1 MLSVAFSDK
10 KLAENDINVMFG
22 SPTNNRRDEVM
33 QKVAA
38 AFVNDIQ
45 EEKQLCVLKDGYKEL
60 LLNKKYISVP
70 NVMPY
75 FSRAVKGILMDKPYN
90 EKEDSI
96 TLNPGEIEI
105 SINDM
110 YVGVPASMMAC
121 TAEMQKAYNAVDS
134 SYKGLHIDEVNRD
147 MRDFPN
153 LCTL

>member
-1 MLSVAFSDK
+1 
-10 KLAENDINVMFG
+10 MFG
-22 SPTNNRRDEVM
+22 SPTNDRRDEVM

-45 EEKQLCVLKDGYKEL
+45 EEKQLCVLKDGYKGL

-75 FSRAVKGILMDKPYN
+75 FSKAVKGILMDKPYN